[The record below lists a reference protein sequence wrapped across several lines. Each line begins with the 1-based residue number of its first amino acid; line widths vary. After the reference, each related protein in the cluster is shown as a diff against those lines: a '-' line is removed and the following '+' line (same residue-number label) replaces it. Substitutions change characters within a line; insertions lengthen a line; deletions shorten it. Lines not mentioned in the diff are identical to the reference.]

1 MTLLIKTTTPIQGT
15 GFGSRYGVVSVVPAF
30 PRAVA
35 SACGTSCHNF
45 YMTFLDDYKIITTFA
60 DEMAKRTLEDFYKES
75 KRIREE
81 VLQQAELLK
90 GRPLRFIITNE
101 ITMRVEI
108 TKTDLKTIV
117 SKNVGDD
124 KFNAIKNALAKDI
137 PGYIAK
143 ATYLGWRPIAEGKH
157 FESAYFAYFSRE
169 LGCRTILCM
178 RRLADGDIY
187 KPYAIINDHTF
198 ATSENELRK

>member
-1 MTLLIKTTTPIQGT
+1 MDAL
-15 GFGSRYGVVSVVPAF
+15 F
-30 PRAVA
+30 
-35 SACGTSCHNF
+35 
-45 YMTFLDDYKIITTFA
+45 IIA
-60 DEMAKRTLEDFYKES
+60 MVKRTSEDYYLES
-75 KRIREE
+75 KRLRKE
-81 VLQQAELLK
+81 VLTEAELLK
-90 GRPLRFIITNE
+90 GNPLRFIITNV

-137 PGYIAK
+137 PGYLAK
-143 ATYLGWRPIAEGKH
+143 AVYLGWRPVAEGKH
-157 FESAYFAYFSRE
+157 IESAYFAYFSRE

-178 RRLADGDIY
+178 RRLADGDLY

-198 ATSENELRK
+198 AEAESELRK

>member
-1 MTLLIKTTTPIQGT
+1 MLCLCYPYATPLLATWVVLGNVGTPWVVMEKASLYFHLNITESRRSFVPLHCKQKIQ
-15 GFGSRYGVVSVVPAF
+15 
-30 PRAVA
+30 
-35 SACGTSCHNF
+35 
-45 YMTFLDDYKIITTFA
+45 
-60 DEMAKRTLEDFYKES
+60 MAKRTQEDYYKES
-75 KRIREE
+75 KRIRAE
-81 VLQQAELLK
+81 VLQEAELLK
-90 GRPLRFIITNE
+90 GNPIRFIITNE

-108 TKTDLKTIV
+108 TKNDLKTIV

-137 PGYIAK
+137 PGYLAK
-143 ATYLGWRPIAEGKH
+143 ATYLGWRPVAEGKH

-178 RRLADGDIY
+178 RRLADGNIY

-198 ATSENELRK
+198 AAAETELRK

>member
-1 MTLLIKTTTPIQGT
+1 MKQ
-15 GFGSRYGVVSVVPAF
+15 
-30 PRAVA
+30 
-35 SACGTSCHNF
+35 
-45 YMTFLDDYKIITTFA
+45 
-60 DEMAKRTLEDFYKES
+60 RTEEQYYLES
-75 KRIREE
+75 KRLREE
-81 VLQQAELLK
+81 VMQQAELLK
-90 GRPLRFIITNE
+90 GSPMRFIITNV
-101 ITMRVEI
+101 ITMQVEI

-137 PGYIAK
+137 PGYLAK
-143 ATYLGWRPIAEGKH
+143 ATYLGWRPVAEGKH
-157 FESAYFAYFSRE
+157 VESAYFAYFSRE

-198 ATSENELRK
+198 AAAESELKK

>member
-1 MTLLIKTTTPIQGT
+1 MWIHKKC
-15 GFGSRYGVVSVVPAF
+15 VPLQ
-30 PRAVA
+30 
-35 SACGTSCHNF
+35 SISNK
-45 YMTFLDDYKIITTFA
+45 L
-60 DEMAKRTLEDFYKES
+60 MAKRTQEDYYKES
-75 KRIREE
+75 KRIRSE
-81 VLQQAELLK
+81 VLQQAEFLK
-90 GRPLRFIITNE
+90 GNPMRFIITNE

-108 TKTDLKTIV
+108 TKNDLKTIV

-137 PGYIAK
+137 PGYLAK
-143 ATYLGWRPIAEGKH
+143 ATYLGWRLVAEGKH

-169 LGCRTILCM
+169 LRTILCM

-198 ATSENELRK
+198 AAAETELRK

>member
-1 MTLLIKTTTPIQGT
+1 M
-15 GFGSRYGVVSVVPAF
+15 V
-30 PRAVA
+30 
-35 SACGTSCHNF
+35 
-45 YMTFLDDYKIITTFA
+45 
-60 DEMAKRTLEDFYKES
+60 KRTQEDYYKES

-81 VLQQAELLK
+81 VLQLAELLK
-90 GRPLRFIITNE
+90 GNPMRFLITNE
-101 ITMRVEI
+101 ITMQVEI

-137 PGYIAK
+137 PGYLAK

-157 FESAYFAYFSRE
+157 YESAYFAYFSRE

-178 RRLADGDIY
+178 RRMSDGNIY
-187 KPYAIINDHTF
+187 KPYAIINDYIF
-198 ATSENELRK
+198 ASAEYELRK

>member
-1 MTLLIKTTTPIQGT
+1 MNILDNNSTFAENKTTK
-15 GFGSRYGVVSVVPAF
+15 VVKRKPE
-30 PRAVA
+30 
-35 SACGTSCHNF
+35 
-45 YMTFLDDYKIITTFA
+45 DYY
-60 DEMAKRTLEDFYKES
+60 RES
-75 KRIREE
+75 KRLRNE

-90 GRPLRFIITNE
+90 GNPIRFIITNV

-108 TKTDLKTIV
+108 SKSDLKTIV

-137 PGYIAK
+137 RGYLSK

-178 RRLADGDIY
+178 RRMSDGDIY

-198 ATSENELRK
+198 AAAEGELRK

>member
-1 MTLLIKTTTPIQGT
+1 MRQ
-15 GFGSRYGVVSVVPAF
+15 R
-30 PRAVA
+30 
-35 SACGTSCHNF
+35 TSEA
-45 YMTFLDDYKIITTFA
+45 YY
-60 DEMAKRTLEDFYKES
+60 RES

-90 GRPLRFIITNE
+90 GNPLRFIITNE

-137 PGYIAK
+137 PGYLSK
-143 ATYLGWRPIAEGKH
+143 AEYLGWRPVAEGKH
-157 FESAYFAYFSRE
+157 FESAYFSYFCRE

-178 RRLADGDIY
+178 RRLADGDVY

-198 ATSENELRK
+198 EAAKAELRKK

>member
-1 MTLLIKTTTPIQGT
+1 MKYDLRDTHQKLFLLILLPL
-15 GFGSRYGVVSVVPAF
+15 SRLF
-30 PRAVA
+30 
-35 SACGTSCHNF
+35 
-45 YMTFLDDYKIITTFA
+45 TTFA
-60 DEMAKRTLEDFYKES
+60 IE
-75 KRIREE
+75 
-81 VLQQAELLK
+81 
-90 GRPLRFIITNE
+90 
-101 ITMRVEI
+101 
-108 TKTDLKTIV
+108 KTIV

-137 PGYIAK
+137 PGYLTK
-143 ATYLGWRPIAEGKH
+143 ATYLGWRPVAEGKH

-198 ATSENELRK
+198 AAAESELKK

>member
-1 MTLLIKTTTPIQGT
+1 MTT
-15 GFGSRYGVVSVVPAF
+15 
-30 PRAVA
+30 
-35 SACGTSCHNF
+35 
-45 YMTFLDDYKIITTFA
+45 
-60 DEMAKRTLEDFYKES
+60 RTLEDYYRES
-75 KRIREE
+75 KRLREE

-90 GRPLRFIITNE
+90 GNPIHTIITNE

-137 PGYIAK
+137 PGYLQK

-157 FESAYFAYFSRE
+157 YESAYFAYFSRE

-187 KPYAIINDHTF
+187 KPYAIINEHTF
-198 ATSENELRK
+198 AATENELRK

>member
-1 MTLLIKTTTPIQGT
+1 MKQ
-15 GFGSRYGVVSVVPAF
+15 
-30 PRAVA
+30 
-35 SACGTSCHNF
+35 
-45 YMTFLDDYKIITTFA
+45 
-60 DEMAKRTLEDFYKES
+60 RTEEEYYKES
-75 KRIREE
+75 KRLREE

-90 GRPLRFIITNE
+90 GHPLRFVVTNV
-101 ITMRVEI
+101 ITMQVEI

-137 PGYIAK
+137 PGYLAK
-143 ATYLGWRPIAEGKH
+143 ATYLGWRPVAEGKH
-157 FESAYFAYFSRE
+157 IESAYFAYFSRE

-187 KPYAIINDHTF
+187 KPYAIINEHTF
-198 ATSENELRK
+198 AAAESELKK

>member
-1 MTLLIKTTTPIQGT
+1 MDGPTIHSPSFLMLFNISALIYFFI
-15 GFGSRYGVVSVVPAF
+15 SRKNS
-30 PRAVA
+30 
-35 SACGTSCHNF
+35 
-45 YMTFLDDYKIITTFA
+45 TFA
-60 DEMAKRTLEDFYKES
+60 TQMEKRTQEDYYRES
-75 KRIREE
+75 KRIRAE

-90 GRPLRFIITNE
+90 GNPMHFVITNE
-101 ITMRVEI
+101 ITMHVEI
-108 TKTDLKTIV
+108 TKNDLKTIV

-137 PGYIAK
+137 PGYLAK
-143 ATYLGWRPIAEGKH
+143 ATYLGWRPVAEGKH

-169 LGCRTILCM
+169 FGCRTILCM

-198 ATSENELRK
+198 ATAETELRK

>member
-1 MTLLIKTTTPIQGT
+1 MKQ
-15 GFGSRYGVVSVVPAF
+15 
-30 PRAVA
+30 
-35 SACGTSCHNF
+35 
-45 YMTFLDDYKIITTFA
+45 
-60 DEMAKRTLEDFYKES
+60 RTEEEYYQES
-75 KRIREE
+75 KRLRKE

-90 GRPLRFIITNE
+90 GHPLRFVVTNV
-101 ITMRVEI
+101 ITMQVEI

-124 KFNAIKNALAKDI
+124 RFNAIKNALAKDI
-137 PGYIAK
+137 PGYLAK
-143 ATYLGWRPIAEGKH
+143 ATYLGWRPVAEGKH
-157 FESAYFAYFSRE
+157 TESAYFAYFSRE

-198 ATSENELRK
+198 AAAESELKK

>member
-1 MTLLIKTTTPIQGT
+1 M
-15 GFGSRYGVVSVVPAF
+15 
-30 PRAVA
+30 
-35 SACGTSCHNF
+35 
-45 YMTFLDDYKIITTFA
+45 
-60 DEMAKRTLEDFYKES
+60 KRTNEDYYKES
-75 KRIREE
+75 KRIRNE

-90 GRPLRFIITNE
+90 DSPLRFIITNE

-117 SKNVGDD
+117 SKNVGDN

-137 PGYIAK
+137 HGYLAK
-143 ATYLGWRPIAEGKH
+143 STYLGWRPVAEGKH
-157 FESAYFAYFSRE
+157 SESAYFSYFSRE

-198 ATSENELRK
+198 AAAEKELRK